1 MRFFQTCCLSALLA
15 TWGCGDPKTGE
26 TGDSGNGSETGTSET
41 GETGAPD
48 TAPPDARGCNSD
60 WKSAPADLEEPEVDA
75 SDMNGNTYRRVV
87 TLDTEHFT
95 PLCVAIYF
103 PVDPEMRPYD
113 DGAVVGVTV
122 GPAFKDNGTRSL
134 MAVRYGVVEV
144 RPVYPGSQVNS
155 SNGAAC
161 ATSGEHDGG
170 GDDTVMAIQETI
182 RFAAG
187 KGLTTDGY
195 ALSQLVGMDVCNAQ
209 VSVLG
214 SSSGGITA
222 AEAIG
227 TLPEEDRDLVI
238 GATFHETPP
247 LGQFVNGDA
256 GWSWMDPDLGE
267 DGDGD
272 GHLAND
278 ARNLTYSPGD
288 CDDGNDCA
296 LDYRKIRYTE
306 DVMMSDVLPDVH
318 TAGVNDGGVLFLD
331 LFNGTEA
338 VDGLDL
344 READCL
350 TDDTLDCSLD
360 VNQNNA
366 LDEDFL
372 LWPNSL
378 TDSKGMSDKFIYTPQ
393 ALQAAIN
400 YAFEGGE
407 EPDHFLQ
414 LEDAEVFWTRRN
426 MLNWA
431 DEMGEAYADR
441 DFPMQFTFSSVDHAV
456 AIETHPHIRMQ
467 YEVFKSHG
475 LNTQYNTPE
484 ALVNCMLGEDTVVDW
499 LGDLEP
505 GVEIDEIDADLEP
518 YLHLWA
524 YPELSRD
531 GTGLDND
538 HARTTGI
545 MGPFWRT
552 WGEFDR
558 CRESAD

>member
-1 MRFFQTCCLSALLA
+1 VRVFQAFCLSALLA
-15 TWGCGDPKTGE
+15 LSGCTDPKPEE
-26 TGDSGNGSETGTSET
+26 TGDSGNATET
-41 GETGAPD
+41 GETGAPDTQD

-60 WKSAPADLEEPEVDA
+60 WKTAPADLEEPEVDA
-75 SDMNGNTYRRVV
+75 SDLEGHTYRRVV
-87 TLDTEHFT
+87 TLDTENFA

-103 PVDPEMRPYD
+103 PLDPEMRPYD

-134 MAVRYGVVEV
+134 LATRYGIIEV

-155 SNGAAC
+155 NGGASC
-161 ATSGEHDGG
+161 GTSGNHDGG
-170 GDDTVMAIQETI
+170 GDATVLAIQETI

-187 KGLTTDGY
+187 QSATTDGY
-195 ALSQLVGMDVCNAQ
+195 TLGQLVGMDVCNAQ
-209 VSVLG
+209 VAVMG

-256 GWSWMDPDLGE
+256 GWSWMDPDLGS

-272 GHLAND
+272 GHDAND
-278 ARNLTYSPGD
+278 ARNPTYTPGA

-296 LDYRKIRYTE
+296 LDYRNIRYTE
-306 DVMMSDVLPDVH
+306 EVMMSDILPDVH
-318 TAGVNDGGVLFLD
+318 VAGINDGGVLFLD
-331 LFNGTEA
+331 LFEGSET

-344 READCL
+344 RETDCL
-350 TDDTLDCSLD
+350 TIQAMECTLD
-360 VNQNNA
+360 VNQNDA

-372 LWPNSL
+372 IWPNSL
-378 TDSKGMSDKFIYTPQ
+378 TDSKGKSDKFIYTPQ

-400 YAFEGGE
+400 YTFADGE
-407 EPDHFLQ
+407 EPSHFLE
-414 LEDAEVFWTRRN
+414 LADAEVFWTRRN

-431 DEMGEAYADR
+431 DEVGEAFADR
-441 DFPMQFTFSSVDHAV
+441 DFPIQFTFTAVDHAV

-467 YEVFKSHG
+467 YEVFKSNG

-484 ALVNCMLGEDTVVDW
+484 ALTRCMLGDATLVNW
-499 LGDLEP
+499 LGGLEP
-505 GVEIDEIDADLEP
+505 GVEIDEIDEDHEP

-524 YPELSRD
+524 YPELERD

-558 CRESAD
+558 CHESAD